1 MLKRQL
7 SANIA
12 AIMKITPLIKGIIAG
27 MVMIGLSILLQYIG
41 RNNSAAAQNL
51 FYVLYGGAIAWTLL
65 AYYRS
70 ANYTPSFGSIFGQG
84 FRCFIIITLITV
96 IFAGVN
102 AGLHPEE
109 KAKALKSYAEDLKK
123 EGNRNEAEIKKMID
137 SADKQFLT
145 GQVYMAAFGT
155 LIIGAAFTAAGAGL
169 LLMRK
174 K

>member
-1 MLKRQL
+1 
-7 SANIA
+7 
-12 AIMKITPLIKGIIAG
+12 MKITPLIKGIIAG
-27 MVMIGLSILLQYIG
+27 IVMIGFSVLLQYTG
-41 RNNSAAAQNL
+41 RANSSAAQNL

-70 ANYTPSFGSIFGQG
+70 ESYNPSFGSIFGQG

-102 AGLHPEE
+102 ASIHPEE
-109 KAKALKSYAEDLKK
+109 KAKALENYAADLKK

-137 SADKQFLT
+137 SADKQFVT
-145 GQVYMAAFGT
+145 SQVYMAAFGT

-169 LLMRK
+169 LLMK
-174 K
+174 KK

>member
-12 AIMKITPLIKGIIAG
+12 GMMKLTPLIKGIIAG
-27 MVMIGLSILLQYIG
+27 TLMVALSIILQLTG
-41 RNNSAAAQNL
+41 RSNSSAAQNL

-65 AYYRS
+65 DYKRS
-70 ANYTPSFGSIFGQG
+70 ANYKASFGSIFGQG

-96 IFAGVN
+96 IFAGIN
-102 AGLHPEE
+102 ASIHPEV
-109 KAKALKSYAEDLKK
+109 KAKSLKNYAEGLKK
-123 EGNRNEAEIKKMID
+123 EGNRNEAEIKKMVD
-137 SADKQFLT
+137 SADKQYVT
-145 GQVYMAAFGT
+145 GQVYVAAFGT

>member
-1 MLKRQL
+1 
-7 SANIA
+7 
-12 AIMKITPLIKGIIAG
+12 MKMTPLLKGIIAG
-27 MVMIGLSILLQYIG
+27 TVMIGFSILLQYTG
-41 RNNSAAAQNL
+41 RANSAAAQNL
-51 FYVLYGGAIAWTLL
+51 FYVLFGGAIAWTLL
-65 AYYRS
+65 AYYHS
-70 ANYTPSFGSIFGQG
+70 ENYTPSFGSIFGQG

-102 AGLHPEE
+102 ASIHPEE

-137 SADKQFLT
+137 SADKQFVT
-145 GQVYMAAFGT
+145 GQIYVAAFGT